1 MEETRK
7 NTGNV
12 TSEQILPLLTPEQ
25 RDRAAEVVVE
35 VLNSIAKPLAGAL
48 TQGMVQSVT
57 WARQALQNY
66 ANSPEGHWL
75 REPLD
80 KSEVIDRMPIS
91 PRVVAPYEASLITP
105 RVHPAHRR
113 VVELYEASR
122 SGPRAYPIDH
132 R

>member
-12 TSEQILPLLTPEQ
+12 TSEQILSLLTPEE
-25 RDRAAEVVVE
+25 RDRAAEMVGE
-35 VLNSIAKPLAGAL
+35 VLDSTVKPLAGAL
-48 TQGMVQSVT
+48 AQGVVQSVT
-57 WARQALQNY
+57 WASQVLQNY
-66 ANSPEGHWL
+66 ANSPEGRWL
-75 REPLD
+75 REALD
-80 KSEVIDRMPIS
+80 KSEVIDRMPIR
-91 PRVVAPYEASLITP
+91 PRGVAPYEASLITP

-122 SGPRAYPIDH
+122 SGPRAHPIDH